1 MGQHIIISHVFCPPW
16 CGRVPRPPRIPQQR
30 NRSEKCTAHQDCEA
44 CVRFPRDAFVRVLFG
59 DGGVE
64 FSCLSGYFE
73 DPLCV
78 HIVGLSN
85 FPYSGHEVQV
95 GTVRVQMMRFE
106 AFRFQTRNWG
116 QVSGHMS
123 YAGHDSPEPV
133 VVDPSGGLVEL

>member
-1 MGQHIIISHVFCPPW
+1 M
-16 CGRVPRPPRIPQQR
+16 
-30 NRSEKCTAHQDCEA
+30 
-44 CVRFPRDAFVRVLFG
+44 LFG

-78 HIVGLSN
+78 HIVCLSN

-116 QVSGHMS
+116 QISGHMS
-123 YAGHDSPEPV
+123 YAGRDSPEPV